1 MPAAVFFPFSRNI
14 ERHHVAA
21 ALGLLAEG
29 WRCLDA
35 AAHSGSVFMPVL
47 ALQFLEIVLGAA
59 KNLAARIGQVRRMR
73 IAKAIDAHP
82 LSPSKA
88 LAAASPIMHRC
99 VPPSHALTAWAYDTA
114 SEQGSLHLHLR

>member
-1 MPAAVFFPFSRNI
+1 
-14 ERHHVAA
+14 
-21 ALGLLAEG
+21 
-29 WRCLDA
+29 
-35 AAHSGSVFMPVL
+35 
-47 ALQFLEIVLGAA
+47 LQFLEIVLGAA

-114 SEQGSLHLHLR
+114 PNKVRCACTFDEEIMPTSCGV